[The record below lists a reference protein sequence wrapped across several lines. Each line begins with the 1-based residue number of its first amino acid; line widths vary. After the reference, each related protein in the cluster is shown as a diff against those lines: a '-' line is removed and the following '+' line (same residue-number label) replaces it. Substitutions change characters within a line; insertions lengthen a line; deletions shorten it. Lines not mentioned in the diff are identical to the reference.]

1 MAGSASVLVA
11 LTLIGLK
18 FWAWR
23 LTDSVALLSSLADSL
38 LDLIASVVTFFAIRM
53 ALTPADREHRFGHG
67 KSEAIASFAQG
78 LIVTGS
84 ALYAGVQAVLR
95 LIEPQVVTEPNVG
108 LAVTVISLVL
118 TLALVIFQDFVIRRT
133 SSSAIRADAMHYRAD
148 VLTAL
153 AVLAA
158 IYLNSHFGWY
168 AADPLLGLVILALIL
183 ASVRKIM
190 VGAIDVLL
198 DRELGT
204 ATRRQISAI
213 AAAHP
218 AVLGVH
224 DIRTRSAGATQFVQ
238 LHLELDPGLSL
249 KQAHDI
255 LTEVEVSVLESFPQA
270 EVLIH
275 ADPFGHDDR
284 RDYY

>member
-1 MAGSASVLVA
+1 V
-11 LTLIGLK
+11 
-18 FWAWR
+18 
-23 LTDSVALLSSLADSL
+23 
-38 LDLIASVVTFFAIRM
+38 
-53 ALTPADREHRFGHG
+53 
-67 KSEAIASFAQG
+67 
-78 LIVTGS
+78 
-84 ALYAGVQAVLR
+84 
-95 LIEPQVVTEPNVG
+95 
-108 LAVTVISLVL
+108 
-118 TLALVIFQDFVIRRT
+118 
-133 SSSAIRADAMHYRAD
+133 HYRAD
-148 VLTAL
+148 LLTAV

-158 IYLNSHFGWY
+158 IYLNASFGWY

-190 VGAIDVLL
+190 VSAVDVLL

-255 LTEVEVSVLESFPQA
+255 LTEVEVSVLKSFPQA

-275 ADPFGHDDR
+275 ADPFGYDDR